1 MHELGCITGIRGYFY
16 NEMRYIN
23 LRFTYLLTYLLTYYN
38 ILRITESNNNSC
50 FHVQNIYIKGFS
62 FPYTGASCHW
72 ASLQGES
79 SRPPYFTPP
88 PNLKS
93 FVNNRRFSVTTITM
107 HYPLCTKAYTSYAGG
122 HSTGAKHYT
131 QSTIMT
137 ASDVRR

>member
-23 LRFTYLLTYLLTYYN
+23 LRFTYLLTYLLT
-38 ILRITESNNNSC
+38 IIFCVLRRATVIHAFMYKT
-50 FHVQNIYIKGFS
+50 YIKGFS

-79 SRPPYFTPP
+79 FRPPYFTPP

-107 HYPLCTKAYTSYAGG
+107 HYPLCTKAYTSYVGG

-131 QSTIMT
+131 QCTIMT